1 MFHALIQTY
10 ADAMYVATTLRP
22 PASGSPAHENERRAD
37 GEERSSARSSG
48 PWSGRL
54 AGWLRT
60 RLGRGF
66 AATTAPAALIRPPFT
81 RVPHS

>member
-22 PASGSPAHENERRAD
+22 PASAPARENERLAD
-37 GEERSSARSSG
+37 GEERSPARPSG
-48 PWSGRL
+48 PLSGRI

-60 RLGRGF
+60 RRDRAL
-66 AATTAPAALIRPPFT
+66 AATAAPAVPIRPSFT
-81 RVPHS
+81 RAPRS